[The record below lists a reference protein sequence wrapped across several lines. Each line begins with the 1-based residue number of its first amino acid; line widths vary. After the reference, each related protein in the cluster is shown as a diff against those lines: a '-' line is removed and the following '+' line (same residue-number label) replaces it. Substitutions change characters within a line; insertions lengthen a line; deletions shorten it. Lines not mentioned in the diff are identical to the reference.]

1 MTRTESSPAIVSHPP
16 YSKRQEKLSWLLEEH
31 KIDALILNPSPS
43 LTYLTGLHFHL
54 SERPIICVFSSYQ
67 PPILVLPE
75 LEEGKTA
82 STTYP
87 IQTFTYREDPQKWQ
101 DVFSR
106 ALSPYKSGGKKTS
119 IAVESRRLRYLEL
132 TYIQNALPDA
142 EVRSGDEMITSLR
155 IQKDDQEILSMRKAA
170 EIAQNAWQNTLDI
183 VKVGISERQ
192 IANTLTYQLIQAG
205 SDAAFPFSPIVSSG
219 PNGANPHAVP
229 TDRPLQ
235 NGDLLVV
242 DWGASYDG
250 YISDIT
256 RTYAIGEVD
265 HELKQI
271 AQIVFAS
278 NKAGRQIVQPGI
290 EACQVDIAARDVIEQ
305 AGYGEYFFHRTGH
318 GIGMEGHEPPY
329 IRSDNRLI
337 LQPGMT
343 FTVEPGIYLTG
354 RGGVRIEDDILVTE
368 NGYESFTDLP
378 RELIT
383 L

>member
-1 MTRTESSPAIVSHPP
+1 MTKAESSPENINHSP
-16 YSKRQEKLSWLLEEH
+16 YSKRQEKLSWLLKEQ
-31 KIDALILNPSPS
+31 KLDALILNPSPS

-54 SERPIICVFSSYQ
+54 SERPIICVFSSHQ

-75 LEEGKTA
+75 LEAGKTK

-87 IQTFTYREDPQKWQ
+87 IQTFTYGEDPQKWQ
-101 DVFSR
+101 DVFSH
-106 ALSPYKSGGKKTS
+106 ALFPYKSGGKKTH
-119 IAVESRRLRYLEL
+119 IAVEPRRLRYLEL
-132 TYIQNALPDA
+132 TFIQIALPEA
-142 EVRSGDEMITSLR
+142 VIRSGDELITSLR
-155 IQKDDQEILSMRKAA
+155 IQKDNQEILAMRKAA
-170 EIAQNAWQNTLDI
+170 KIAQKAWQKTLDM
-183 VKVGISERQ
+183 VKVGITERQ

-205 SDAAFPFSPIVSSG
+205 SDAAFPFSPIVSAG
-219 PNGANPHAVP
+219 PNSANPHAVP

-242 DWGASYDG
+242 DWGASYNG

-256 RTYAIGEVD
+256 RTYAIGDVE

-278 NKAGRQIVQPGI
+278 NKAGRETVRPGI
-290 EACQVDIAARDVIEQ
+290 EACQVDIAARDVIEH

-329 IRSDNRLI
+329 IRSDNKLI

-368 NGYESFTDLP
+368 KGYESFTDLP